1 MGKKRPNSEAPI
13 VKKIEEPMPDNLE
26 TEIVE
31 KTEELVK
38 EAAKEVEAIVDG
50 VEMALNIR
58 KEPEVKPNNQ
68 IAVLKKGTKII
79 VVDPEK
85 PVKSKGDEWYRIKIV
100 DKDKPTSG
108 YAMKKYIKII

>member
-1 MGKKRPNSEAPI
+1 MGKKKSYNETPI
-13 VKKIEEPMPDNLE
+13 DKKPKEPMPANLE
-26 TEIVE
+26 KEIVE
-31 KTEELVK
+31 TTQELVK

-58 KEPEVKPNNQ
+58 KEPEVKPDNQ

-85 PVKSKGDEWYRIKIV
+85 PVKSKGNEWYRIKIV
-100 DKDKPTSG
+100 DKDKSTSG